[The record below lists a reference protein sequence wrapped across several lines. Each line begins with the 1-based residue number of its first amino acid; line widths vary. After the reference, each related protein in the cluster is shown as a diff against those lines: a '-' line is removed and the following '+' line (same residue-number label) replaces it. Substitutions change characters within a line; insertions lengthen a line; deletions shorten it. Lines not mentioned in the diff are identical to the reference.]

1 MTAYHRT
8 SLYAQLLQF
17 RLSVTNRCL
26 LRTVRKGVAFFR
38 GLEQIALL
46 PILKQTVVLHSFG
59 QPVPLATNLLFSQQY
74 KLIGKNHICPP
85 IVLIVV
91 LIF

>member
-1 MTAYHRT
+1 MLGFLNFVFQQIIGAY
-8 SLYAQLLQF
+8 SEQF
-17 RLSVTNRCL
+17 G
-26 LRTVRKGVAFFR
+26 KDAAFFR
-38 GLEQIALL
+38 GLEQIALP

-59 QPVPLATNLLFSQQY
+59 PASSSCDQPAFFSQQY

-85 IVLIVV
+85 VVLIVV